1 MLNGEEEVC
10 MGLSIHKVHQHFV
23 GEFDDIDLKS
33 ALSNSEIIEL
43 NQALDEY
50 GVLVFKNQTL
60 TNEQQIEF
68 SKVFGAIELA
78 VGGNVT
84 KEKDRRLSLE
94 IADVSNLDKDGNIFT
109 RNDRRR
115 MFNLG
120 NRLWHSDSSYRK
132 IPAKCSLLSCHSKP
146 SYGGNTEFA
155 FMPAAYDTLDDEIK
169 NEIEELVTEHSLI
182 YSRGL
187 LGFSEFTEDERKV
200 FTPVRQALVRKNAT
214 TGRKSTYLSAHIGT
228 IVDWEMPEARDFI
241 RELTEHATA
250 REFVYTHE
258 WTVGDL
264 VVWDNRQCMHRV
276 RPFKDTG
283 EPRDMRRT
291 TIAGEQETAKQI
303 N

>member
-1 MLNGEEEVC
+1 
-10 MGLSIHKVHQHFV
+10 MGFSINKIHEHFV
-23 GEFDDIDLKS
+23 GVIDGLDLKQT
-33 ALSNSEIIEL
+33 LSNSDVLQL
-43 NQALDEY
+43 NNALDEF
-50 GVLVFKNQTL
+50 GVLVFRNQIL

-68 SKVFGAIELA
+68 SKVFGTIELA
-78 VGGNVT
+78 IGGNVT

-94 IADVSNLDKDGNIFT
+94 IADVSNLDKDGKIFT

-146 SYGGNTEFA
+146 SFGGNTEFA
-155 FMPAAYDTLDDEIK
+155 FMPAAYDALDDVIK
-169 NEIEELVTEHSLI
+169 KEIEELVTEHSLI

-187 LGFSEFTEDERKV
+187 LGFSEFTNEERETFK
-200 FTPVRQALVRKNAT
+200 PVRQALIRKNET
-214 TGRKSTYLSAHIGT
+214 TGRKSIYLSAHIGT
-228 IVDWEMPEARDFI
+228 IVGWEMPEARDFI
-241 RELTEHATA
+241 RELTEHATS
-250 REFVYTHE
+250 RNFVYTHE
-258 WTVGDL
+258 WSIGDL

-291 TIAGEQETAKQI
+291 TIAGHRETTKQLH
-303 N
+303 